1 MGAFTAV
8 RANITSWTSAF
19 VLFSSTKHTYQAINF
34 SIPDF
39 ALQLFQIYKSKSGME
54 CLGSKEN
61 DLSFSV
67 VLVNYN
73 FN

>member
-19 VLFSSTKHTYQAINF
+19 VLFLLQNIPTRSINF